1 MRYYTCA
8 HHYRLSATLGA
19 AALRSPRA
27 MGCATVWPKSYAA
40 IPGLTLYKRR
50 FTDRPTS
57 DQSTNDTVSI
67 TQPPPSP
74 PPQRTPLLTE
84 TLNGRKR
91 NYFLAEGSSGERK
104 SKLTWEWSKDTATL
118 TALDR
123 VGKVLPPGVFGWLR
137 AMFLPVGY
145 PHSVHPVYAKVHIYQ
160 FLETFIWSAVS
171 VLCSQAMLSSIGV
184 GSTAA
189 AGGAVAIQWIL
200 KDGIGEIGKLFFIQ
214 RFARSF
220 DSHPKTWKMIGEV
233 SSLSG
238 ALLQLCTVVAP
249 SNWFLGLASVGYALR
264 SIHFSIWGAT
274 HMTFTRNFALQGNVG
289 DLVAKDDSQMSVAHL
304 GGMLAG
310 VGILTLSHTPLFL
323 FGVFFALIPVHFNMT
338 LSLLRA
344 ANFEVLNQ
352 TTLTVIC
359 DRFVK
364 TGVVPTMPE
373 LEPHVKGFGEW
384 IKNANQFPRIE
395 IAAEVNKLS
404 HVEDILALLKDE
416 RYLLSIPVTRTS
428 VIRIPLHASA
438 APHDVIKAALHATK
452 FHELLFNSPPPP
464 SSSAETTSLATET
477 TTTTPARALELMA
490 ASKKWTAERFPQFI
504 ADLDY
509 KDWQSDAVFW
519 GDSGRRVELQ
529 TAEKEI

>member
-1 MRYYTCA
+1 MR
-8 HHYRLSATLGA
+8 S
-19 AALRSPRA
+19 
-27 MGCATVWPKSYAA
+27 V
-40 IPGLTLYKRR
+40 
-50 FTDRPTS
+50 
-57 DQSTNDTVSI
+57 
-67 TQPPPSP
+67 PPPSP
-74 PPQRTPLLTE
+74 FFHKRGLSAGPAEVSATSDNTPLDQKTPQRAPILTE

-91 NYFLAEGSSGERK
+91 NYFRTSDGDSTSGRES
-104 SKLTWEWSKDTATL
+104 SKLTWEWSKDTTTM

-123 VGKVLPPGVFGWLR
+123 VGRVLPPGVVGWLR

-145 PHSVHPVYAKVHIYQ
+145 PQSVHQVYAKVHIYQ

-238 ALLQLCTVVAP
+238 AFLQLCTVVAP
-249 SNWFLGLASVGYALR
+249 SHWFLGLASVGYALR

-304 GGMLAG
+304 GGMLGG
-310 VGILTLSHTPLFL
+310 VGILTLSHTPVFL
-323 FGVFFALIPVHFNMT
+323 FGVFFLLIPVHFHMT

-359 DRFVK
+359 ERFVK

-373 LEPHVKGFGEW
+373 LKPYVKGFGEW
-384 IKNANQFPRIE
+384 IENRNQFPRIE
-395 IAAEVNKLS
+395 IAAEASKLS
-404 HVEDILALLKDE
+404 NVEEVLTLLKDE
-416 RYLLSIPVTRTS
+416 RYLLSIPSSQTS
-428 VIRIPLHASA
+428 IIRIPLHASA

-452 FHELLFNSPPPP
+452 FHELMFDSGNPPEDEAIPL
-464 SSSAETTSLATET
+464 S
-477 TTTTPARALELMA
+477 RALAIMKE
-490 ASKKWTAERFPQFI
+490 SHEWTAARFPQFI
-504 ADLDY
+504 ADVDY

-519 GDSGRRVELQ
+519 GDSGRRVDW
-529 TAEKEI
+529 EKSDKDKEA

>member
-1 MRYYTCA
+1 MSSYLQCTR
-8 HHYRLSATLGA
+8 A
-19 AALRSPRA
+19 ASHAGPP
-27 MGCATVWPKSYAA
+27 TA
-40 IPGLTLYKRR
+40 IST
-50 FTDRPTS
+50 
-57 DQSTNDTVSI
+57 TNDSDTI
-67 TQPPPSP
+67 PLGNKTSP
-74 PPQRTPLLTE
+74 PQQQRAPILTE

-91 NYFLAEGSSGERK
+91 NYFRSTADGNLLASGRES
-104 SKLTWEWSKDTATL
+104 SKLTWEWSKDTTTM

-123 VGKVLPPGVFGWLR
+123 LGRVLPPGVVGWLR

-145 PHSVHPVYAKVHIYQ
+145 PQVNAEVVDKQEKGRQATAFSCGRCAILVYAKVHIYQ

-238 ALLQLCTVVAP
+238 AFLQLCTVVAP
-249 SNWFLGLASVGYALR
+249 SHWFLGLASVGYALR

-304 GGMLAG
+304 GGMLGG
-310 VGILTLSHTPLFL
+310 VGILTLSHTPVFL
-323 FGVFFALIPVHFNMT
+323 FGVFFLLIPVHFHMT

-359 DRFVK
+359 KRFVK

-373 LEPHVKGFGEW
+373 LKPYVKGFGEW
-384 IKNANQFPRIE
+384 IENRNQFPRIE
-395 IAAEVNKLS
+395 IAAEASKLED
-404 HVEDILALLKDE
+404 VEEVLALLKDE
-416 RYLLSIPVTRTS
+416 RYLLSIPSTRTS
-428 VIRIPLHASA
+428 IIRIPLHASA

-452 FHELLFNSPPPP
+452 FHELMFDTANS
-464 SSSAETTSLATET
+464 STDETMPLS
-477 TTTTPARALELMA
+477 RALALMKE
-490 ASKKWTAERFPQFI
+490 SHEWTAARFPHFI
-504 ADLDY
+504 ADVDY

-519 GDSGRRVELQ
+519 GDSGRRVDW
-529 TAEKEI
+529 EKSDKDKEA